1 MVVTLTESPRMT
13 ITLGI
18 TIAIIAGAV
27 GFMLGAAVM
36 VKTPEPARPP
46 QPLPTHEHLWGEWEQ
61 APEPTRIT
69 QDGAWVA
76 DEYLQHRQCA
86 TCGWVEHHAT
96 RI

>member
-1 MVVTLTESPRMT
+1 MT
-13 ITLGI
+13 ITLGV
-18 TIAIIAGAV
+18 TIAILAGAV

-36 VKTPEPARPP
+36 VKTPEP
-46 QPLPTHEHLWGEWEQ
+46 PLPQALPEHEHLWGEWEQ
-61 APEPTRIT
+61 APEPTSIVNE
-69 QDGAWVA
+69 DGAYTA